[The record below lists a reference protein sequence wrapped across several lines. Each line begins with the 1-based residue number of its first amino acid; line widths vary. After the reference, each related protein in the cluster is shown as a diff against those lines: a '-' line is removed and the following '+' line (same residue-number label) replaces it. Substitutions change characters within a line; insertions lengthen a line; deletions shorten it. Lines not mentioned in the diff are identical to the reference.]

1 MHRIK
6 DQFLECRLKHNKK
19 CSFNAD
25 SYLPTRII
33 AVGAKDET
41 PFLHISKASERASYV
56 ALSYCWGG
64 PQKVTTTIATLQS
77 RISGLNFESLPRTL
91 QDAITV
97 TRLLGFK
104 YLWVDALCIVQDSTT
119 DKIAEI
125 NSMGNVYKN
134 ATITIAAANASSVNE
149 GFLEKENP
157 PNCARLPLSL
167 PSGDMGAISCHPT
180 SHSLDSDENV
190 LGTRAW
196 ALQEHLLSPRLIYFG
211 NDYLAW
217 KCLTTCIS
225 LVSELRFASA
235 EMRLPNKLFDNTNNE
250 ILSRDKL
257 ALTWKNVVEDYSG
270 RALTVP
276 EDRLPALSGVASEL
290 QHCFPSQNA
299 YYAGLWEMILIRQI
313 GWFNREH
320 ESKASGLR
328 VPMERKRQ
336 GPTWSW
342 VSLDHPVRFVDVY
355 HEAAIMISCK
365 IELAIQDAP
374 FGEVTG
380 GTLTLRAVMA
390 SHPCSGPEGLSNRAT
405 ITMDEDHLAED
416 SVALYVCIGKTVQKM
431 GVGLILLPAELGNFK
446 RIGQIRVPEKEED
459 KVWSR
464 DIEMQTITII

>member
-19 CSFNAD
+19 CFFSAD

-33 AVGAKDET
+33 DVGSKDET
-41 PFLHISKASERASYV
+41 PFLHINQASERASYV

-77 RISGLNFESLPRTL
+77 RISGLHFENLPRTL
-91 QDAITV
+91 QDAITI
-97 TRLLGFK
+97 TRILGLK

-157 PNCARLPLSL
+157 PNCARLPFSL
-167 PSGDMGAISCHPT
+167 PSGNIGAISCHPT
-180 SHSLDSDENV
+180 SYSLDSDENV

-211 NDYLAW
+211 NVYLAW
-217 KCLTTCIS
+217 KCRSTCIS
-225 LVSELRFASA
+225 LASEMKFASA
-235 EMRLPNKLFDNTNNE
+235 EMRLPNNLFENTSKE
-250 ILSRDKL
+250 ILSIDKL

-290 QHCFPSQNA
+290 QHYFPSQNA
-299 YYAGLWEMILIRQI
+299 YYAGMWEMILIRQI

-320 ESKASGLR
+320 KSKASGLQ
-328 VPMERKRQ
+328 VSMERKRQ

-342 VSLDHPVRFVDVY
+342 VSLDHPVRFVDVC

-365 IELAIQDAP
+365 IELAIRDAL

-380 GTLTLRAVMA
+380 GTLTLRAVTA
-390 SHPCSGPEGLSNRAT
+390 THPCSGPEGLSNRAT
-405 ITMDEDHLAED
+405 ITMDEDHPAED
-416 SVALYVCIGKTVQKM
+416 SVAVYVCIGKTAQKM

-446 RIGQIRVPEKEED
+446 RIGQIRVPEKDQD

-464 DIEMQTITII
+464 DIEKQTITIV

>member
-190 LGTRAW
+190 LGTK
-196 ALQEHLLSPRLIYFG
+196 I
-211 NDYLAW
+211 
-217 KCLTTCIS
+217 
-225 LVSELRFASA
+225 
-235 EMRLPNKLFDNTNNE
+235 
-250 ILSRDKL
+250 
-257 ALTWKNVVEDYSG
+257 G
-270 RALTVP
+270 RAHV
-276 EDRLPALSGVASEL
+276 
-290 QHCFPSQNA
+290 
-299 YYAGLWEMILIRQI
+299 
-313 GWFNREH
+313 
-320 ESKASGLR
+320 
-328 VPMERKRQ
+328 
-336 GPTWSW
+336 
-342 VSLDHPVRFVDVY
+342 
-355 HEAAIMISCK
+355 
-365 IELAIQDAP
+365 
-374 FGEVTG
+374 
-380 GTLTLRAVMA
+380 
-390 SHPCSGPEGLSNRAT
+390 
-405 ITMDEDHLAED
+405 
-416 SVALYVCIGKTVQKM
+416 
-431 GVGLILLPAELGNFK
+431 
-446 RIGQIRVPEKEED
+446 
-459 KVWSR
+459 
-464 DIEMQTITII
+464 